1 MPLQYRAAV
10 LRAAVRPGG
19 QVIWLGKIEVNRDA
33 SFRWG
38 SLMQEKRIRRVSSIE
53 VASEPVLISSEP
65 EML

>member
-1 MPLQYRAAV
+1 
-10 LRAAVRPGG
+10 VRPGG
-19 QVIWLGKIEVNRDA
+19 QVIWLGKIEVNQDA

-38 SLMQEKRIRRVSSIE
+38 SLTQEKRIRRVSSIE